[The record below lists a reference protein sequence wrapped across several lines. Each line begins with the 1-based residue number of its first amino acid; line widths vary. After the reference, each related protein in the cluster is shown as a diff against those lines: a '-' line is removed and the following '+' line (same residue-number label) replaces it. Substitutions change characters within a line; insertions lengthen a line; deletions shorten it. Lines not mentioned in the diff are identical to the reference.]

1 MTDDNR
7 KIEELLDRCLD
18 SVPSGGG
25 GDKIL
30 KDCPDSTAKEILG
43 LIETSEKLK
52 SLPDPAM
59 DIKGAMLALAKLR
72 VGGQSVKKTFPFAA
86 LRRAAILILSSTLL
100 LYAFISSSASAPGD
114 ILYPLKLIT
123 EKAQFFISID
133 KAHKTELRIIF
144 SNERLN
150 EAVKKYEKEGIID
163 TELFEKMLDNA
174 RLALR
179 SASELEVRKKKGAL
193 LKLNSLVS
201 YQQGVMN
208 MLFVNASDKDKME
221 LAPFTCICNKRRE
234 MLAPI
239 LKNTGIVF
247 TLPPEQQEACE
258 SLCGCEKEGL
268 CGAATQEAKIWQ
280 EALTLNP

>member
-1 MTDDNR
+1 MKEDNR

-18 SVPSGGG
+18 GIPSGGG
-25 GDKIL
+25 IDKIL
-30 KDCPDSTAKEILG
+30 KDCPDSTAEEILG

-52 SLPDPAM
+52 SLPDPAA
-59 DIKGAMLALAKLR
+59 DIRGAMLALAKLKA
-72 VGGQSVKKTFPFAA
+72 GGQSVKKPFPFAA
-86 LRRAAILILSSTLL
+86 LRRAAILIFSSTLL
-100 LYAFISSSASAPGD
+100 LYAFMSSSVAAPGD

-123 EKAQFFISID
+123 EKAQFFVSID

-150 EAVKKYEKEGIID
+150 EAVKKYEKDGKID
-163 TELFEKMLDNA
+163 SALFEKMLDNA
-174 RLALR
+174 RLALK
-179 SASELEVRKKKGAL
+179 SASELEERKKKDAL

-208 MLFVNASDKDKME
+208 MLFVNASEKDKME
-221 LAPFTCICNKRRE
+221 LAPFTCICNKRQE

-239 LKNTGIVF
+239 LKNAGIVF

-258 SLCGCEKEGL
+258 SLCGCGKKGL

-280 EALTLNP
+280 EALNLNP